1 MFVSLQ
7 FILSIRA
14 PLEEQTGGLNNAL
27 VKNTTPNTYK
37 RNPQTRRTISNQKSM
52 LDPKQQRYF
61 TTKM

>member
-27 VKNTTPNTYK
+27 VKKHNTKYIQEKPPDKKN
-37 RNPQTRRTISNQKSM
+37 
-52 LDPKQQRYF
+52 DF
-61 TTKM
+61 